1 MLKSPLKTTRAIDL
15 ATTALAIS
23 TFMHTSLLLAAQD
36 DLRATTLEEVVVT
49 ADFRDQTNQGTA
61 ASITV
66 LGEEKIANRAAQ
78 HFEALIPAIPNFS
91 FAGGTNRARFFQI
104 RGIGERSQ
112 FIQPL
117 STSVGVM
124 IDNVDFSGAA
134 SIASLFDVQQVEV
147 LRGPQGT
154 RYGANALAGLLNIK
168 TNEPANVFETALSG
182 EFGQY
187 GHQSV
192 GLTTTGPISDTVA
205 FRLALQQHKSDGFY
219 TNAHLGTDNTNERN
233 ESIIRGKL
241 RIQPNSSWQIDT
253 SLSRV
258 NIDNG
263 YDAFT
268 LDNTRTTLSDQPGR
282 DLQDSTAFSLDSRW
296 LLEHVEIQ
304 LIAALGRSDTEY
316 SYDEDWTFTGF
327 HPFGY
332 TSFDQYTRNRDTN
345 SLELRVISQ
354 APAMLLG
361 IETNWVLGLYT
372 LTTDVDLQRNYT
384 FQANDFFSSND
395 ASNSA
400 LFFQFDSQLS
410 EFLELSTGL
419 RVERRSANYNDS
431 ENLSFSPTENMWG
444 GRFALK
450 YMFERN
456 TMGYISLSRG
466 YKAGGFNTDGSL
478 DADLRE
484 FDSEY
489 LWEIE
494 AGVKTSLMDD
504 TLQIRAAVFMDDR
517 RDQQVKSSLVRM
529 RANGSTEFIDYYGNA
544 AEGTNQGLE
553 LETNWQA
560 TDSVNLFANLGIL
573 DATFDRYINEN
584 GENLNNRDQAHAPSY
599 TYNLGFNTGWGN
611 WHTSL
616 SFEGR
621 DDFFFSDR
629 HSEKS
634 DKMNL
639 INASIAYKEEQ
650 WQIRLWGRNLTNKNY
665 TIRGFGSFGNDPRDG
680 YTTRPFVQFGEPR
693 MIGITGDYQL

>member
-1 MLKSPLKTTRAIDL
+1 MLNTLIKNTNTIGL
-15 ATTALAIS
+15 ATSALAI
-23 TFMHTSLLLAAQD
+23 FALIHTNLLVAAS
-36 DLRATTLEEVVVT
+36 ANVENSTLEEVIVT
-49 ADFRDQTNQGTA
+49 ADFRDQTNQRSA

-66 LGEEKIANRAAQ
+66 LGEEKIASRAAQ
-78 HFEALIPAIPNFS
+78 HFEALIPAIPNFN

-117 STSVGVM
+117 NTSVGVM

-134 SIASLFDVQQVEV
+134 SVASLFDVQQVEV

-154 RYGANALAGLLNIK
+154 RYGANALAGLLNIR
-168 TNEPANVFETALSG
+168 TNAPANSFDTAVSA

-187 GHQSV
+187 GHQSI
-192 GLTTTGPISDTVA
+192 GLTTTGPISDSVA
-205 FRLALQQHKSDGFY
+205 FRLALQKHNSDGFY
-219 TNAHLGTDNTNERN
+219 TNAHLDTDDTNERN

-241 RIQPNSSWQIDT
+241 RIQPRSNWQIDA

-258 NIDNG
+258 DIDNG

-282 DLQDSTAFSLDSRW
+282 DLQQSTALSLDSRW
-296 LLEHVEIQ
+296 LLESVEIQ
-304 LIAALGRSDTEY
+304 LIAALERSDTEY

-332 TSFDQYTRNRDTN
+332 TSFDQYVRDRDTN

-354 APAMLLG
+354 APTMLLG
-361 IETNWVLGLYT
+361 IETNWIVGLYT
-372 LTTDVDLQRNYT
+372 LTTNVDLQRKYT
-384 FQANDFFSSND
+384 FQASDFSSSND
-395 ASNSA
+395 AANSA
-400 LFFQFDSQLS
+400 LFFQLDSQLS
-410 EFLELSTGL
+410 DSLELSTGL
-419 RVERRSANYNDS
+419 RLERRSADYRDS
-431 ENLSFSPTENMWG
+431 ENLNFDPTENMWG
-444 GRFALK
+444 GRLALK
-450 YMFERN
+450 YLFDGN

-494 AGVKTSLMDD
+494 AGVKASLLQD
-504 TLQIRAAVFMDDR
+504 TLQIRTAIFMDDR
-517 RDQQVKSSLVRM
+517 RDQQVKSSLVRL
-529 RANGSTEFIDYYGNA
+529 RENGSTEFIDYYGNA

-553 LETNWQA
+553 FETNWQV
-560 TDSVNLFANLGIL
+560 TESVNLFANLGVL

-584 GENLNNRDQAHAPSY
+584 GEDLSNRDQAHAPSY
-599 TYNLGFNTGWGN
+599 TYHLGFDTAWQN
-611 WHTSL
+611 WRTSL
-616 SFEGR
+616 SLEGR

-629 HSEKS
+629 HNEKS

-639 INASIAYKEEQ
+639 VNASIAYKQAQ
-650 WQIRLWGRNLTNKNY
+650 WQVRLWGRNLTNRDY

-693 MIGITGDYQL
+693 MIGITGDYRL